1 MTDDLP
7 VIDTPRLRLRLPTP
21 ADAARYL
28 AYVTDNR
35 EHFAPWDPERDGS
48 YFTLEH
54 WQEELERVVDAWR
67 AGTRLGLVLEARDG
81 SADRILGHATF
92 SQIVRGP
99 FQAATLGYGLDHR
112 EVGRGLMFEAL
123 EAAIGFVFSRL
134 GLHRVMAAY
143 MPTNAR
149 SGALLR
155 RLGFVPEGYAR
166 DYLRLA
172 GAWQDHVLTART
184 NPDWRPPDSA

>member
-1 MTDDLP
+1 MTP
-7 VIDTPRLRLRLPTP
+7 TAPEIRTPRLRLRLPTP
-21 ADAARYL
+21 DDAARYL

-35 EHFAPWDPERDGS
+35 AHFAPWDPERDAS

-54 WQEELERVVDAWR
+54 WCTTLQGAVDAWR
-67 AGTRLGLVLEARDG
+67 AGTQLSLVLESHDG
-81 SADRILGHATF
+81 TPDRLLGHATF

-99 FQAATLGYGLDHR
+99 FQAATLGYALDHR

-123 EAAIGFVFSRL
+123 EAAIGYAFSELR
-134 GLHRVMAAY
+134 LHRVMANY
-143 MPTNAR
+143 MPANVR

-172 GAWQDHVLTART
+172 GEWQDHVLTART
-184 NPDWRPPDSA
+184 NADWTPDPPG